1 MSECRKG
8 EKNRSECFPQW
19 PNYPCW
25 VQREKACYNTK
36 GNEQL
41 FDPLS
46 DIFKPLSNILGSI
59 HTAILTSMFSISE
72 PQREQSRNLYFEFLN
87 SWASTIV
94 PISNPT
100 LSSMELVRQYNTDE
114 YLGYAEDYT
123 KQLLNTIKNLR
134 KGDNLQNAIQQA
146 EPPSDQLQIRNE
158 TEMIREVGPGFGR
171 NVAEGSKKKKQ
182 KKTLTKRKTKKGN
195 KKHSKRK
202 SKTIRKK

>member
-25 VQREKACYNTK
+25 VQRERACYNTK

-59 HTAILTSMFSISE
+59 HTAILTSIFSISE

-123 KQLLNTIKNLR
+123 KQLLKTIKNLR
-134 KGDNLQNAIQQA
+134 RGSNLQNAIEQST
-146 EPPSDQLQIRNE
+146 PSSNQIQVRNE
-158 TEMIREVGPGFGR
+158 NEILREVGPGFGR
-171 NVAEGSKKKKQ
+171 IVAEGGVNKKQ
-182 KKTLTKRKTKKGN
+182 RKIKKSK

-202 SKTIRKK
+202 SKTKRKIK